1 MRIKTY
7 NKYLLQEQLKAV
19 EKLFNYY
26 LINFVIDGIIAT
38 AKAIL
43 NNSLGKKGYKPPANA
58 LS

>member
-7 NKYLLQEQLKAV
+7 NKYLLQEQLKAA
-19 EKLFNYY
+19 EQLFNYY

-43 NNSLGKKGYKPPANA
+43 NNSL
-58 LS
+58 